1 MVLVSVRVPLCDLS
15 VKTVKEGGGGEAAG
29 LLSFSCAGVP
39 KAALLCP
46 SNHLHQ

>member
-1 MVLVSVRVPLCDLS
+1 MVLVSARVPLCDLS
-15 VKTVKEGGGGEAAG
+15 VKTVTSGGGGEAAA

-39 KAALLCP
+39 KAAQLCP